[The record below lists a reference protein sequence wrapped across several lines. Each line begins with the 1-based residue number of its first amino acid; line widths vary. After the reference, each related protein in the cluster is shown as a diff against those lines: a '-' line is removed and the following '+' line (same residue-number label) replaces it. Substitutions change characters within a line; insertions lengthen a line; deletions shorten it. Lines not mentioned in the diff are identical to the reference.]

1 MSKITQIPQKVANKL
16 YEAVLEYYEHVQADA
31 TYRGQIIGHE
41 AKMAELASL
50 LCEADGDPH
59 VKVLVTHTEATDGV
73 AYEVAKAYMKGKIND
88 VCPDDHEEDGDKYLL
103 RFWVPLSRVED
114 FLTDLRAE
122 GLEARADG
130 IPAGCAVR

>member
-31 TYRGQIIGHE
+31 KYRGQIIGHE

-59 VKVLVTHTEATDGV
+59 VKVLVTHTEDTDGV
-73 AYEVAKAYMKGKIND
+73 AEDVAKAYMKGKIND
-88 VCPDDHEEDGDKYLL
+88 VCPDDHELEGEKYLL
-103 RFWVPLSRVED
+103 RFWVPQSRVED
-114 FLTDLRAE
+114 FLADLKAE
-122 GLEARADG
+122 GLEVRAEG
-130 IPAGCAVR
+130 ASA